1 MHVFF
6 TNGARKKDSTYQ
18 KKKKKKNPSTDLTPF
33 TKINLNYI
41 IDLGHPGWHSGKE
54 PTCNAGDLGSVGWED
69 LLVEEMP
76 THSSILA
83 WKIPWT
89 EDSGGLTKSIG
100 QSWT

>member
-6 TNGARKKDSTYQ
+6 TNGARKKYRTYQ
-18 KKKKKKNPSTDLTPF
+18 KKKKKKPKHRPYTFHKNY
-33 TKINLNYI
+33 LNYI